1 MQKVG
6 CSDSNLIW
14 RYQVWDSRKETMEF
28 YIRTMSGSEVSEHE
42 RYSKIHVE
50 LSLGMHMVI
59 DKK

>member
-6 CSDSNLIW
+6 CSDSNFIW

-28 YIRTMSGSEVSEHE
+28 YIRTMSGSERSEHE
-42 RYSKIHVE
+42 RHSKIHVE
-50 LSLGMHMVI
+50 LSLGMPTVI